1 MSWFRLESFSMKSPN
16 TMIIKLLQL
25 NIEKGSHLPAVIGY
39 INTHGFDIVCLQEV
53 SSGRFSPTGVNCFE
67 RIRTQTG
74 LEATLAPYIGFRGDP
89 STFFA
94 NATFWSKKCKSL
106 TSHIIW
112 LKRYEEVSKVPTDFR
127 YSPRCALAIFF
138 TINGK
143 KLLVVNTHLAWGP
156 TPDDA
161 AYKRNQAE
169 KLYAWLK
176 NHRNDPFVLTGDFNL
191 NPHTLIVS
199 RFSTLGNNLT
209 KQYGITNT
217 LNPRTHIAKLLFPSG
232 LPVDYIIAD
241 IRLRV
246 REFHVEED
254 VDLSDHFGLIAEFS
268 L

>member
-1 MSWFRLESFSMKSPN
+1 M
-16 TMIIKLLQL
+16 TIKLLQL
-25 NIEKGSHLPAVIGY
+25 NIEKGSHLRGVYRY
-39 INTHGFDIVCLQEV
+39 INEHDFDIVCLQEV
-53 SSGRFSPTGVNCFE
+53 SSGRFTPTGVNCFE
-67 RIRTQTG
+67 QLRQKTG
-74 LEATLAPYIGFRGDP
+74 LEGQFAPYIGLRGDP
-89 STFFA
+89 SSFFA
-94 NATFWSKKCKSL
+94 NATFWSKKCEIIA
-106 TSHIIW
+106 SHIIW
-112 LKRYEEVSKVPTDFR
+112 LKRYEEVSRVPTDFR

-138 TINGK
+138 AIDGK

-209 KQYGITNT
+209 KQYGISNT
-217 LNPRTHIAKLLFPSG
+217 LNPRTHRAKLLFPSG

-241 IRLRV
+241 KRLRV
-246 REFHVEED
+246 REFHVEEE
-254 VDLSDHFGLIAEFS
+254 VDLSDHLGLVVEF
-268 L
+268 LL